1 MLILI
6 WLLVAYILE
15 NKRPGLPFIFY
26 LDLDRSIIE
35 SGLVLATLPIVRLP
49 NEKVP
54 GDVWCFLQLEK
65 EIKESNRNIF
75 FSFV

>member
-54 GDVWCFLQLEK
+54 GDV
-65 EIKESNRNIF
+65 
-75 FSFV
+75 